1 MADFDNADLTSVP
14 TPEADDA
21 LMFEISGLTIG
32 WRPSGLALDRA
43 QSQGVSVGEI
53 LVDLEALFASDL
65 TEEDLEE
72 MGEEEVQE
80 ALDEEATLSDTL
92 GVVAKLVWVG
102 ALHFEESVQKDAVQ
116 AIIDPEN
123 VGDVPVEEM
132 LARIFPA
139 LEEERAEGKEQGEP
153 QTQATSPR

>member
-1 MADFDNADLTSVP
+1 MADFDNSQLTSVP

-21 LMFEISGLTIG
+21 LMFELSGLTIG

-43 QSQGVSVGEI
+43 QSQGVSVGKI
-53 LVDLEALFASDL
+53 LADLQALFASDL
-65 TEEDLEE
+65 TEDDLEE
-72 MGEEEVQE
+72 MSEEEVAE
-80 ALDEEATLSDTL
+80 ALDGEATLSDTL
-92 GVVAKLVWVG
+92 GVVSQLVWVG
-102 ALHFEESVQKDAVQ
+102 ALHFEESIRQDAVQ

-139 LEEERAEGKEQGEP
+139 LDEERAEGKAA
-153 QTQATSPR
+153 QATSPR